1 MTPFPL
7 QENKCLQFIRENVL
21 KNINTCAYE
30 NLRALQGFAH
40 VLADRIWDLR
50 KQGGVTLVDLT
61 TISKLKITPELL
73 DCLEINSLDHSDEED
88 AKQLSSD
95 GIWVVVY

>member
-1 MTPFPL
+1 M
-7 QENKCLQFIRENVL
+7 
-21 KNINTCAYE
+21 
-30 NLRALQGFAH
+30 
-40 VLADRIWDLR
+40 LADRIWDLR
-50 KQGGVTLVDLT
+50 KQGGVSLVDLT

-95 GIWVVVY
+95 GIWVVVYQTTVMMT